1 MGIVREQISKLM
13 STYYKTANN
22 DAVKQIMQHYKL
34 QITDKTANYN
44 DLDKAL
50 SQAVEFTKSHKNKDT
65 YYTPSD
71 VADFMV
77 DRIFDK
83 LEKPL
88 SATFFDPTC
97 GSGAFLL
104 TVLKKKIDAGMRP
117 LDALATIYGNDVDP
131 NALLVAKIR
140 ILIYLLDYDID
151 LGVAFSILD
160 DNFIHSD
167 FIRSSFNADFDVV
180 LGNPPFIETRTLPNK
195 PIADYGNVCA
205 NVLVNANR
213 CLATGGKIAFVVP
226 LSFISTPRMK
236 KLRQKE
242 FDAFVQMTIYSFAD
256 RLGSLFSQVHQKVA
270 IIIGEGYGS
279 KLPCRVYTRQVT
291 LFRPN

>member
-13 STYYKTANN
+13 STYYKTTNT

-34 QITDKTANYN
+34 QITDKTANYD

-50 SQAVEFTKSHKNKDT
+50 SQAVEFTKSRKNKGA
-65 YYTPSD
+65 YYTPGD
-71 VADFMV
+71 VAGFMV
-77 DRIFDK
+77 DKVFDK

-131 NALLVAKIR
+131 NALLVAKLR
-140 ILIYLLDYDID
+140 ILIYLLDYDIN
-151 LGVAFSILD
+151 LGAAFSILD

-167 FIRSSFNADFDVV
+167 FIRSSFNAEFDVV
-180 LGNPPFIETRTLPNK
+180 LGNPPFVETRTLPNK
-195 PIADYGNVCA
+195 PIADYGNVYV
-205 NVLVNANR
+205 NVLINTNR

-226 LSFISTPRMK
+226 LSFISTLRMK

-242 FDAFVQMTIYSFAD
+242 FDAFAQMTIYSFAD
-256 RLGSLFSQVHQKVA
+256 RPGGLFKQVLQKLA
-270 IIIGEGYGS
+270 IVIGEGYGS
-279 KLPCRVYTRQVT
+279 KLPCQIYTR
-291 LFRPN
+291 